1 MRTRTR
7 HRWLARTFSRGLD
20 LVLFLPALVYVLSEH
35 VLWAGARTLLHGLGR
50 LAAVKAAQAWLGLL
64 PPFAALPV
72 FLVPEVFSHLSEL
85 WAAVLL
91 ARGHLLAASLAA
103 SLGKGAATVILV
115 WIYQACEPA
124 LLRIPWFAR
133 AHHAFLK
140 GRARG
145 LARTR
150 PLRDAALARLRLT
163 GVGPGAV
170 ARRFRRWRVRLAPH
184 MAWVRAR
191 W

>member
-7 HRWLARTFSRGLD
+7 PRWLARTFSRGLD
-20 LVLFLPALVYVLSEH
+20 LALFLPALVYVLSEH

-50 LAAVKAAQAWLGLL
+50 LAAVRAAQAWLGLL

-72 FLVPEVFSHLSEL
+72 FLVPELFSHASEL

-103 SLGKGAATVILV
+103 ILGKGVATVILV

-124 LLRIPWFAR
+124 LLRILWFAR
-133 AHHAFLK
+133 THDAVL
-140 GRARG
+140 GWRARL

-150 PLRDAALARLRLT
+150 PWREAVLARLHVT
-163 GVGPGAV
+163 KVGPGAV

-184 MAWVRAR
+184 LGWVRAR